1 MSVDWTKYPPL
12 PDPPAFP
19 ECRCKPDS
27 QKMNTLATMIMAA
40 RPDFGEVDSETMKAA
55 EAIMTDR
62 PDFGEAEFR
71 KYWPTPELADMA
83 LEIRSRVRENWAL
96 PDKMLYSNDPLK
108 LLYAYK
114 QTGSLDDYENYFLD
128 IGLVPAMLL
137 WPVLY
142 DWDSSFAEL
151 AETTLAKKKEMAVDW
166 SKYPPLPDPPAFP
179 EWCDTPER
187 EAYFEELQNFDYRYK
202 TRYFYSAGLL
212 AVIVGS
218 VILGRRSGD
227 LRWGTWLCA
236 IGGTVLIA
244 WLIGLIVMW
253 IWMRIRLWKK
263 YGFFLLK
270 LRRPNLSK
278 AVAAI
283 MADRPDFDEAEF
295 RKYWPTPELA
305 DMAQEIRSRVREN
318 WALPAKMLYPN
329 DSLMLLYEYKL
340 TGDDEDY
347 EDFFMDIGFIPLYAI
362 YDYDKTF
369 AELTEK
375 AAGEKQRS

>member
-1 MSVDWTKYPPL
+1 
-12 PDPPAFP
+12 
-19 ECRCKPDS
+19 
-27 QKMNTLATMIMAA
+27 MNAIAAMIMAA

-55 EAIMTDR
+55 GAIMAAR
-62 PDFGEAEFR
+62 PDFDEAEFR
-71 KYWPTPELADMA
+71 RYWPSSELADMA
-83 LEIRSRVRENWAL
+83 LEIRSKVRKNWAL
-96 PDKMLYSNDPLK
+96 PDKMLYPNDPLK
-108 LLYAYK
+108 LFYAYK
-114 QTGSLDDYENYFLD
+114 RTGSMDNFENYFLD
-128 IGLVPAMLL
+128 IGLVPAMHL

-142 DWDSSFAEL
+142 DWDSTFAEL
-151 AETTLAKKKEMAVDW
+151 AEITLAKKKEMAVDW
-166 SKYPPLPDPPAFP
+166 TRYPPLPEPPAFP
-179 EWCDTPER
+179 EWRDTPER
-187 EAYFEELQNFDYRYK
+187 EAYFEELQNFDYRYR
-202 TRYFYSAGLL
+202 TRYLYFTAFL
-212 AVIVGS
+212 AVLIGA
-218 VILGRRSGD
+218 VILDKKSSYSH
-227 LRWGTWLCA
+227 WGSWLCM

-253 IWMRIRLWKK
+253 IRMRIRLWKK

-270 LRRPNLSK
+270 LWRPNLSK

-305 DMAQEIRSRVREN
+305 DMALEIRSQVRVN

-369 AELTEK
+369 AELTERALK
-375 AAGEKQRS
+375 FRRETEAAEKKKKQTS

>member
-55 EAIMTDR
+55 GAIMTDR
-62 PDFGEAEFR
+62 PDFDEAEFR

-96 PDKMLYSNDPLK
+96 PD
-108 LLYAYK
+108 
-114 QTGSLDDYENYFLD
+114 
-128 IGLVPAMLL
+128 
-137 WPVLY
+137 
-142 DWDSSFAEL
+142 
-151 AETTLAKKKEMAVDW
+151 
-166 SKYPPLPDPPAFP
+166 
-179 EWCDTPER
+179 
-187 EAYFEELQNFDYRYK
+187 
-202 TRYFYSAGLL
+202 
-212 AVIVGS
+212 
-218 VILGRRSGD
+218 
-227 LRWGTWLCA
+227 
-236 IGGTVLIA
+236 
-244 WLIGLIVMW
+244 
-253 IWMRIRLWKK
+253 
-263 YGFFLLK
+263 
-270 LRRPNLSK
+270 
-278 AVAAI
+278 
-283 MADRPDFDEAEF
+283 
-295 RKYWPTPELA
+295 
-305 DMAQEIRSRVREN
+305 
-318 WALPAKMLYPN
+318 KMLYPN

-375 AAGEKQRS
+375 ALKFRRETEAAEKNEKQTP